1 MKFKKLTTWYISDQ
15 KVKPKTMET
24 IIYTLLGLS
33 IILNIILL
41 YRGIRLIKNIETL
54 QDMVVDVNE
63 DVITSLE
70 TMQEEMRQIDIRG
83 SFESDDEVGTVFTE
97 LKNVIERYKTR
108 Y

>member
-1 MKFKKLTTWYISDQ
+1 
-15 KVKPKTMET
+15 ME
-24 IIYTLLGLS
+24 ILIYTLLGLS

-63 DVITSLE
+63 DIITSLQ

-97 LKNVIERYKTR
+97 LKNVIERYKKR